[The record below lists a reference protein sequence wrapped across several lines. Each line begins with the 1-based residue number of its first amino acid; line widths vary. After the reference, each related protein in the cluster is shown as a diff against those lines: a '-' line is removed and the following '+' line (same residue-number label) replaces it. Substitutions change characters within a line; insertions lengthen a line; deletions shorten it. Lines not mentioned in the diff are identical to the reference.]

1 MMNSEDV
8 FRGSITFVAALFVL
22 AVGFEIFREAADHR
36 RAQDDV
42 VITPGQPGLT
52 TNATPLVRSWSN
64 RTGPGAY
71 SGPPTGMPVSTET
84 PFQ

>member
-1 MMNSEDV
+1 MNSDDV
-8 FRGSITFVAALFVL
+8 FRGSIAFVAALFML

-36 RAQDDV
+36 RAQADV
-42 VITPGQPGLT
+42 AITPSQPSLA
-52 TNATPLVRSWSN
+52 TNVTPLVRSWSN

-84 PFQ
+84 TFQ